1 VSRDLPPGDY
11 FFDDVAVGDRWRTGG
26 ILVTESHVMG
36 FAGLT
41 GDFFDVHVD
50 ETFAKD
56 LGFPGRIAH
65 GLLGLA
71 IVDGLKNRA
80 PVRLRAVAS
89 LGWTWD
95 FLKPLLIGDRIE
107 AALVV
112 DDLRV
117 TKNPGRG
124 IVTLGFTV
132 TNQRGETVQAGQNKM
147 MMLRRP
153 AAEG

>member
-1 VSRDLPPGDY
+1 MTRELAAGDY
-11 FFDDVAVGDRWRTGG
+11 FFDDIAVGDRWTTGG
-26 ILVTESHVMG
+26 IHVTEAHVMA

-50 ETFAKD
+50 DTFARG

-95 FLKPLLIGDRIE
+95 FLKPILIDDRIV
-107 AALVV
+107 AALTV
-112 DDLRV
+112 DALRP

-132 TNQRGETVQAGQNKM
+132 TNQHGETVQAGQNKM

-153 AAEG
+153 